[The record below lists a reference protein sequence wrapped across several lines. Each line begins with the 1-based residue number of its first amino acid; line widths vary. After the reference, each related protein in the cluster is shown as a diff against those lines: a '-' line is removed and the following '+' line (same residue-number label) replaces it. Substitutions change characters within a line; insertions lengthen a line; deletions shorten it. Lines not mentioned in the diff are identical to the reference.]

1 MVDKLRYI
9 LLKTIFQGANFFG
22 KSFVFPLLQTP
33 PLPFSF
39 CICKGREL
47 KPMLAAELYFADL
60 VLAL

>member
-1 MVDKLRYI
+1 LENHLCFLFYKR
-9 LLKTIFQGANFFG
+9 
-22 KSFVFPLLQTP
+22 P